1 MNVRRTSTMIGG
13 SARMARNSITGG
25 LRPINNSKL
34 ETAKK
39 MTEKTLGGARRQSK
53 NTNNHDVSFDR
64 MLRE

>member
-1 MNVRRTSTMIGG
+1 MVGG

-39 MTEKTLGGARRQSK
+39 MTERTLGGARRQSNNK
-53 NTNNHDVSFDR
+53 NVHDQSFDR